1 MCVYVCV
8 GVCLWVDLCVGVFV
22 CLCLFECVCASV
34 CDMSLCVGVV
44 FFSLFYFGESV
55 LSKIFFAQF
64 SNSYYLEICHC
75 RPTKWRSMQKKRS
88 NWKTSKRVPIFT

>member
-1 MCVYVCV
+1 MCVCVCV

-34 CDMSLCVGVV
+34 CDMSLCVCVV

-55 LSKIFFAQF
+55 LSKNFLL
-64 SNSYYLEICHC
+64 NSPIVII
-75 RPTKWRSMQKKRS
+75 
-88 NWKTSKRVPIFT
+88 WKSATAGPRERNEN